1 MVVTQRKGENVV
13 SSSEEKTT
21 TTNNNNNEDINIPE
35 GYKLRKPRENI
46 KEMLANGAGED
57 ETLAESLAFP
67 LFVAVAFVGSLF
79 FYLKLPSLLRS
90 E

>member
-13 SSSEEKTT
+13 SSEEKTST
-21 TTNNNNNEDINIPE
+21 TTNNNDDINIPE

-67 LFVAVAFVGSLF
+67 LFVAVAFVASLF